1 MRDLYIEMSLNV
13 VQELRKC
20 PAHEAARLIGIASQY
35 ITDSNFINLLNQYD
49 LNKKKDQKRD
59 PDVVLI
65 AQFNM
70 FAGVPGLKE
79 QVGSWLNA

>member
-1 MRDLYIEMSLNV
+1 MNLNV
-13 VQELRKC
+13 VQELRKR
-20 PAHEAARLIGIASQY
+20 PVHEAARLIGVAPKY

-59 PDVVLI
+59 PDMTLI

-70 FAGVPGLKE
+70 FSGVPGLKE

>member
-1 MRDLYIEMSLNV
+1 MSLNV
-13 VQELRKC
+13 VQELRKR
-20 PAHEAARLIGIASQY
+20 PVHEAARLIGIASQY

-59 PDVVLI
+59 PDVTLV

-70 FAGVPGLKE
+70 FAGVPGIKT
-79 QVGSWLNA
+79 QVETWLRS